1 MRLMVFPEALRP
13 HVEAVV
19 AEALGR
25 GPEALTVT
33 IVHLPTTKDW
43 SVHATGLGDPL
54 HERSLC
60 DVVLEALRRTPNQG

>member
-1 MRLMVFPEALRP
+1 MRLMVFLEALRP

-25 GPEALTVT
+25 GPDALTITV
-33 IVHLPTTKDW
+33 VHLPTTKDW

-54 HERSLC
+54 YERSLC
-60 DVVLEALRRTPNQG
+60 DVVPDALRRTPMQG